1 MTTTIP
7 NRTSAAN
14 RRVDA
19 APTAPL
25 SAVKPPYV
33 MAACVSLGALI
44 LYVLTLAPTT
54 QFWDTSEYITA
65 AYTLGIPHPPGN
77 PLFVLMAHVF
87 GLLPLARAYA
97 ERINLFA
104 AVTSAISAGCWFL
117 IAERWL
123 RSFVPVLW
131 PRRIAALA
139 GALVSATAFTV
150 WNQSV
155 VNEKVYTLSLL
166 SIALILWLIVR
177 WDDQPA
183 GEAHD
188 HHLLLIVYLLA
199 LTATNHMMGVLV
211 GPVVIILLF
220 PPLKTQRPVSD
231 AERSVEWSQF
241 LVVTS
246 VWVLLLTLG
255 LESWE
260 PIAVAGVL
268 FLAALVYAI
277 SAGNASFAVAALLV
291 AVVGLSVYTY
301 LPIRAGFHPPINEG
315 EPTTWRAL
323 WDVIFRVQYGKP
335 SIFDNPTQ
343 PPGSGNTG
351 HTAALYWAQIVNYAQ
366 YFSWQF
372 AHDWSERVQRVS
384 AVVFAFVGGIGAMR
398 HWRADKRTALAMT
411 VLMFTFTLALVF
423 YLNFKYGFSLHP
435 EQPLAAHEVRQRDYF
450 FMVSFAIWGI
460 WVAMGLAAMLEGVGD
475 WFRERQPDETRRW
488 LYGTPLIMALALV
501 PLFGNRLTASRKGET
516 LARDFAYD
524 VLQSVEP
531 YGVLVTAGD
540 NDTFPL
546 WYAQEVEGI
555 RKDVTVLNLSL
566 ANTDWYIRQLQGRP
580 VTPFDSLNAPAIY
593 RGKQWPMP
601 TDRLMTLSDAQL
613 AALEQFYILEDKR
626 TARLGTGADTVRV
639 TIDPQML
646 GRPYLERADVIVL
659 QVIRDQLGK
668 RPIAF
673 SRTVGLYAD
682 QFGFT
687 SHLEGHGFARVLR
700 PKELVQSDSI
710 QGVQSLGYVNVPR
723 TTRLLF
729 DVYHIDAA
737 ARQRPRGWV
746 DEPSKGILDLY
757 GLTFYTMAEVIQKKD
772 AALAARAQE
781 IAQMVFRNTRMT
793 LQPLPE
799 RPVR

>member
-1 MTTTIP
+1 MTTTYP
-7 NRTSAAN
+7 SRTSPAS
-14 RRVDA
+14 RSVDY
-19 APTAPL
+19 APTAP
-25 SAVKPPYV
+25 STAANPPYLL
-33 MAACVSLGALI
+33 AACVSLGALI
-44 LYVLTLAPTT
+44 LYILTLAPTT
-54 QFWDTSEYITA
+54 QFWDTSEYIAA

-87 GLLPLARAYA
+87 GLLPLVAGYA
-97 ERINLFA
+97 QRINLFA

-117 IAERWL
+117 VAERWL
-123 RSFVPVLW
+123 RSFVPALW
-131 PRRIAALA
+131 PRRLAALA
-139 GALVSATAFTV
+139 GAIVSATAFTV

-188 HHLLLIVYLLA
+188 HHLLLIIYLLA

-211 GPVVIILLF
+211 GPVVLVLLF
-220 PPLKTQRPVSD
+220 PPLKNQRPVSNE
-231 AERSVEWSQF
+231 ERAIEWSQF

-246 VWVLLLTLG
+246 VWLLLLSLG
-255 LESWE
+255 LESAT
-260 PIAVAGVL
+260 PVMIAGAIFVAS
-268 FLAALVYAI
+268 LVYATLV
-277 SAGNASFAVAALLV
+277 AGNVSFALTALLV
-291 AVVGLSVYTY
+291 AVVGLSVYVY

-315 EPTTWRAL
+315 EPTNWQAL
-323 WDVIFRVQYGKP
+323 WAVLTRQQYGKP

-343 PPGSGNTG
+343 APGLGNTG
-351 HTAALYWAQIVNYAQ
+351 HTLALYKDQLGNYVQ

-372 AHDWSERVQRVS
+372 AHDWSELTQRLL
-384 AVVFAFVGGIGAMR
+384 AVVFFVVGGAGALR
-398 HWRADKRTALAMT
+398 HWKADKRSALAMT
-411 VLMFTFTLALVF
+411 ILVFTFTFALVF
-423 YLNFKYGFSLHP
+423 YLNFKYGFSLHGD
-435 EQPLAAHEVRQRDYF
+435 QASTAHEVRERDYF
-450 FMVSFAIWGI
+450 FICSFALWGI
-460 WVAMGLAAMLEGVGD
+460 WVGTGLASIMEWLSELARGS
-475 WFRERQPDETRRW
+475 QPNETRRW
-488 LYGTPLIMALALV
+488 IYGTPLLAIALI
-501 PLFGNRLTASRKGET
+501 PLAGNRLTASRKGET

-524 VLQSVEP
+524 LLQSVEP

-555 RKDVTVLNLSL
+555 RQDVTIVNLSL
-566 ANTDWYIRQLQGRP
+566 ANTDWYVRQLQRRP
-580 VTPFDSLNAPAIY
+580 VAPFDSAHAPAIY
-593 RGKQWPMP
+593 RGRQWPMP

-613 AALEQFYILEDKR
+613 AALEQYYVLEDKR

-668 RPIAF
+668 RPIYF

-687 SHLEGHGFARVLR
+687 GHLEGQGFARVLR
-700 PKELVQSDSI
+700 TKELVPSDSI
-710 QGVQSLGYVNVPR
+710 KAVQSLGYVNLPR
-723 TTRLLF
+723 TTKLLF
-729 DVYHIDAA
+729 DVYHADEA
-737 ARQRPRGWV
+737 ARPRPLGWL
-746 DEPSKGILDLY
+746 DKPSEGILQLY
-757 GLTFYTMAEVIQKKD
+757 GLTYYTMAQELQ
-772 AALAARAQE
+772 ASNSPFSARAQQ
-781 IAQMVFRNTRMT
+781 IAQAIFRNTETT